1 MLCGTCAGKKISI
14 HAAREGGDRSQQ
26 QDRIALPI
34 SIHAA
39 REGGDT
45 SPNQGF
51 HNLQRFQSTPPVKAA
66 TQLEING
73 KKLRIFQSTPP
84 VKAAT
89 TDGSDEY
96 ARIMISIHAAREG
109 GDCSKQ
115 WALKTTKSF
124 QSTPPVKA
132 ATDSGKVLTSVMV
145 ISIHAAR
152 EGGDAEILIKI
163 KHVHISIHAAREGG
177 DPRNNY
183 FWFDAQDFNPRR
195 P

>member
-1 MLCGTCAGKKISI
+1 MRFQSTPPVNHHCKYYPAFIDISIHAAREGGDPMLCGTCAGKKISI

-66 TQLEING
+66 TADSELRLKWLE
-73 KKLRIFQSTPP
+73 FQSTPP

-89 TDGSDEY
+89 
-96 ARIMISIHAAREG
+96 RLR
-109 GDCSKQ
+109 K
-115 WALKTTKSF
+115 
-124 QSTPPVKA
+124 
-132 ATDSGKVLTSVMV
+132 
-145 ISIHAAR
+145 
-152 EGGDAEILIKI
+152 
-163 KHVHISIHAAREGG
+163 
-177 DPRNNY
+177 
-183 FWFDAQDFNPRR
+183 
-195 P
+195 

>member
-1 MLCGTCAGKKISI
+1 MKAATYISPPRVIIHAISIHAAREGGDPMLCGTCAGKKISI

-66 TQLEING
+66 TAIL
-73 KKLRIFQSTPP
+73 KL
-84 VKAAT
+84 
-89 TDGSDEY
+89 
-96 ARIMISIHAAREG
+96 IMVAYIISIHAAREG
-109 GDCSKQ
+109 GDRCLSRALSK
-115 WALKTTKSF
+115 AF
-124 QSTPPVKA
+124 
-132 ATDSGKVLTSVMV
+132 
-145 ISIHAAR
+145 
-152 EGGDAEILIKI
+152 
-163 KHVHISIHAAREGG
+163 
-177 DPRNNY
+177 Y
-183 FWFDAQDFNPRR
+183 FNPRR